1 MYVKAIQT
9 AGSILVLKICFPAP
23 QSLSNFLP
31 YLPFVLFQRDQMYIL
46 NIFKNKKAKMKTS
59 LKHGRTFGWCVIVP
73 LTSPWIT
80 ACPVTSGG
88 ARGRSLP
95 TESFQAA
102 NQQRL
107 FAFLVLL
114 WTKTHS
120 VSNARNQLLAAIYF
134 HRGAAGV
141 SAPAGTRASA
151 AQRPVSVPRVQQQPL
166 QCLLPP
172 RCPRLGPG
180 QLWSCVAVKP
190 CIRLLG
196 KQLMCE
202 NPHPGPRP
210 RQRSRI

>member
-1 MYVKAIQT
+1 
-9 AGSILVLKICFPAP
+9 
-23 QSLSNFLP
+23 
-31 YLPFVLFQRDQMYIL
+31 
-46 NIFKNKKAKMKTS
+46 MKTS
-59 LKHGRTFGWCVIVP
+59 LKHGRTFGWCVIVL

-120 VSNARNQLLAAIYF
+120 VSNAQNQLLAAIYF

-151 AQRPVSVPRVQQQPL
+151 AQRPVLVPRVQQQPL
-166 QCLLPP
+166 QRLLPP

-180 QLWSCVAVKP
+180 QLWSGVAVQP

-196 KQLMCE
+196 KQLTCE

-210 RQRSRI
+210 IDRGAAFKLQTLVLAEWCLGVLDDLALGQTCPVAMDLSGPPGILLLQKV